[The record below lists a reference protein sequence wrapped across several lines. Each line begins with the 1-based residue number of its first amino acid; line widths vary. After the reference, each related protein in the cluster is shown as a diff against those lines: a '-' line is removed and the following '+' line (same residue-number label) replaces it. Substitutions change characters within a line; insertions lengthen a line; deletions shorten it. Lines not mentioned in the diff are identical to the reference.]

1 VNQLFAAT
9 TLDNVHGHGNV
20 QQQEQKTKPQIDQP
34 KMPASCV
41 GCRILRE
48 ENPENELCT
57 KKYGASASQELG
69 MLVFVSLLEEAFKHS
84 KTCGVDGAIVLYFCT
99 VELYFQ

>member
-9 TLDNVHGHGNV
+9 TLDNVHRHGNV

-34 KMPASCV
+34 KKPFLWDVEFYVRKTRKTNSV
-41 GCRILRE
+41 R
-48 ENPENELCT
+48 